1 MNKNTIPANA
11 HNEVVAGENAKAANE
26 MSSVK
31 DYLTW
36 DEFMSFY
43 NYQFDENEKDL
54 EVARD
59 IFCFA
64 CATSLRNGDLEV
76 LSKSCFDNTDDPT
89 SFTFVCKK
97 TDDAPTIF
105 LNEYSKSIYMKYKD
119 RETEKGLLFP
129 KKSNQKM
136 NKCLKKIARRLG
148 ITREVSKTEY
158 CGNDRS
164 DITAKICDIIATHAG
179 RRTFV
184 VHCAEEGWTE
194 EMIRTYTGHED
205 FKAMRPYFAIGDKK
219 RRMLMERHF

>member
-64 CATSLRNGDLEV
+64 CATSLRNGDLETV
-76 LSKSCFDNTDDPT
+76 PPSA
-89 SFTFVCKK
+89 
-97 TDDAPTIF
+97 AP
-105 LNEYSKSIYMKYKD
+105 D
-119 RETEKGLLFP
+119 GDLLD
-129 KKSNQKM
+129 
-136 NKCLKKIARRLG
+136 
-148 ITREVSKTEY
+148 V
-158 CGNDRS
+158 
-164 DITAKICDIIATHAG
+164 
-179 RRTFV
+179 
-184 VHCAEEGWTE
+184 
-194 EMIRTYTGHED
+194 
-205 FKAMRPYFAIGDKK
+205 
-219 RRMLMERHF
+219 